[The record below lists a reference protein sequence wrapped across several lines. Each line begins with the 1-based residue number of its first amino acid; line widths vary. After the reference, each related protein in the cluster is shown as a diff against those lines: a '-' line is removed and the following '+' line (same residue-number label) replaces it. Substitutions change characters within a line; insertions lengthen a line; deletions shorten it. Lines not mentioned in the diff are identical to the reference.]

1 MDDGFKTD
9 DLGKLQQWF
18 SVARMARYA
27 DTPDS
32 SALYVW
38 DMRLQKAFLEDIAH
52 VEVLLRNFIA
62 NRLATDCMREEGDR
76 AWYDHPDRYG
86 MNDGT
91 RNSIAK
97 AKSRLAHEG
106 KVVTYESA

>member
-18 SVARMARYA
+18 FAARMARYA
-27 DTPDS
+27 GAPDS

-52 VEVLLRNFIA
+52 VEVLCVISSRIVSPLIA
-62 NRLATDCMREEGDR
+62 CARRAIELGMTIRIATG
-76 AWYDHPDRYG
+76 
-86 MNDGT
+86 
-91 RNSIAK
+91 
-97 AKSRLAHEG
+97 
-106 KVVTYESA
+106 